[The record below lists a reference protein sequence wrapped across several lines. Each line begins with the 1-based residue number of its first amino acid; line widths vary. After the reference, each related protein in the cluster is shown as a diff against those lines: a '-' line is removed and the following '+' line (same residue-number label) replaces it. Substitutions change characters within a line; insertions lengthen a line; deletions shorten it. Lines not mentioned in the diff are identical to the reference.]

1 METEKTKT
9 YTTGIG
15 VLNYPYLVKP
25 DTKFNADGLYHCKLA
40 LSKEDGEPLVKEIEN
55 SLATLKAKKV
65 SSFKPYKKVE
75 NGYEFSF
82 KLKAKVATKSGAM
95 YEQKPKLFDS
105 KGQIMADKEMS
116 VWGGSRGKVAFQ
128 IYTYQNNMLGS
139 GVTLKLRAVQIV
151 ELVQGKTKDSSESY
165 GFSSED
171 GYEVIIPKEMPV
183 VNNTKATVVT
193 EDKFDF

>member
-1 METEKTKT
+1 MEKEKIKT
-9 YTTGIG
+9 HTTGIG
-15 VLNYPYLVKP
+15 ILNYPYLVKP
-25 DTKFNADGLYHCKLA
+25 DTKFNADGLYHCKLV
-40 LSKEDGEPLVKEIEN
+40 LSKEDGEPMVKEIEN
-55 SLATLKAKKV
+55 SLASLKTKKL

-105 KGQIMADKEMS
+105 KGQIMANKEMT
-116 VWGGSRGKVAFQ
+116 VWGGSKGKVAFQ
-128 IYTYQNNMLGS
+128 IYTYENNMLGS
-139 GVTLKLRAVQIV
+139 GVTLKLRAVQIT
-151 ELVQGKTKDSSESY
+151 ELVEGKSKDNSESY

-183 VNNTKATVVT
+183 VHSTTVAVT

>member
-1 METEKTKT
+1 MEKEKLKT

-40 LSKEDGEPLVKEIEN
+40 LSKQDGEPLVKEIEN
-55 SLATLKAKKV
+55 SLATLKTKKL

-116 VWGGSRGKVAFQ
+116 VWGGSKGKVAFQ
-128 IYTYQNNMLGS
+128 IYTYENNMLGS
-139 GVTLKLRAVQIV
+139 GVTLKLRAVQIT
-151 ELVQGKTKDSSESY
+151 ELVQGKSKDSSESY

-183 VNNTKATVVT
+183 VHSTTTAVT

>member
-1 METEKTKT
+1 MEKEKLKT

-40 LSKEDGEPLVKEIEN
+40 LSKQDGEPLVKEIEN
-55 SLATLKAKKV
+55 SLATLKTKKL

-116 VWGGSRGKVAFQ
+116 VWGGSKGKVAFQ
-128 IYTYQNNMLGS
+128 IYTYENSMLGS
-139 GVTLKLRAVQIV
+139 GVTLKLRAVQIT
-151 ELVQGKTKDSSESY
+151 ELVQGKSKDSSESY

-183 VNNTKATVVT
+183 VHSTTTAVT